1 MESAFRTLTWASAV
15 CTVASRPSLSHL
27 RRPCCAA
34 LAAALA
40 VAEFLWLRRH
50 QFASGR
56 LRLRDEG
63 AQGGYEGLGRRVGL
77 MSPLCA
83 PPPFLFSRPTCRRR
97 LFRGPCTSG
106 AVAEES
112 LGSLKPLRMCRQ
124 TLYISGSWDKFATYK
139 ARSGDSEY
147 RAAKGLA
154 GHGQQPRPLFGLH
167 TSKCPRHEAT
177 CQPQMLRWKLNMSRT

>member
-112 LGSLKPLRMCRQ
+112 LGSLKPLRMCPCAGRRCTSVVLGTNSRPTRLEVGTVSIGRQ
-124 TLYISGSWDKFATYK
+124 K
-139 ARSGDSEY
+139 A
-147 RAAKGLA
+147 
-154 GHGQQPRPLFGLH
+154 
-167 TSKCPRHEAT
+167 
-177 CQPQMLRWKLNMSRT
+177 